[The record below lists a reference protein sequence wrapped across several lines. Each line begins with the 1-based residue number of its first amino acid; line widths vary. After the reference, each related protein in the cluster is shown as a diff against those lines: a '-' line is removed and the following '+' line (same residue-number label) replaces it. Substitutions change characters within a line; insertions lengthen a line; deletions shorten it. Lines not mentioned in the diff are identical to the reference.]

1 MKKQSEKKCKLC
13 HIKPEYIICRAEVFK
28 TTSDSTFTYEHRGL
42 HTHPKP
48 PEGKAHPQ
56 HYRKLRDTIINNP
69 NTLPHALI
77 IGSSLPTHDGVWGP
91 SQSVGDIAPQ
101 FNNTSRVSK
110 IRKQVLSEELG
121 MITSM
126 KGSDAFLVDYT
137 NFHKE
142 HPNFIQQFTF
152 EEDVAI
158 ISVQTDFMRQML
170 SVYRN
175 DLFDQDD
182 PSNLTAYQ

>member
-1 MKKQSEKKCKLC
+1 LPTNDGIQGPCQSEG
-13 HIKPEYIICRAEVFK
+13 HI
-28 TTSDSTFTYEHRGL
+28 D
-42 HTHPKP
+42 
-48 PEGKAHPQ
+48 
-56 HYRKLRDTIINNP
+56 
-69 NTLPHALI
+69 
-77 IGSSLPTHDGVWGP
+77 
-91 SQSVGDIAPQ
+91 PQ
-101 FNNTSRVSK
+101 FNNTSCVSK
-110 IRKQVLSEELG
+110 IRKQILSEELG

-170 SVYRN
+170 
-175 DLFDQDD
+175 
-182 PSNLTAYQ
+182 